1 MNAISL
7 MILFLFQAVS
17 SVGTSNVPD
26 SPGVYVRK
34 SGAEWIKLQQANVI
48 EGKTKG
54 LDAYLMTD
62 GYTNL
67 NMSVVY
73 QGAKA
78 PLRIAE
84 AKPVFFVRE
93 TGAANNL
100 SVIRLERKK
109 DQRTFRAAP
118 SAAMVGNS
126 LGFKK
131 SQIVKMAV
139 VKNPDG
145 SILITPEEALKPGE
159 YLILF
164 DKIAPAYDFGVD

>member
-17 SVGTSNVPD
+17 SVGTPNVPE
-26 SPGVYVRK
+26 SPGLYVK
-34 SGAEWIKLQQANVI
+34 QSGAVWTKLQPALVL
-48 EGKTKG
+48 EGETKG

-67 NMSVVY
+67 NMRVVY

-78 PLRIAE
+78 LLRIKE

-93 TGAANNL
+93 IGSSSNF
-100 SVIRLERKK
+100 SVIRLDQKK
-109 DQRTFRAAP
+109 DRRLFHAAP
-118 SAAMVGNS
+118 SAGTVGNN

-131 SQIVKMAV
+131 SQIVKMV
-139 VKNPDG
+139 VVGNPDG
-145 SILITPEEALKPGE
+145 SFSITPEQALLPGE

-164 DKIAPAYDFGVD
+164 DKIASSFDFGVE